1 MRDPEHED
9 EVLGKAYDSRL
20 MGRLWAFTRP
30 HSRLVLATCALFPAV
45 ALLELSQPYLIKI
58 AIDDHILRRDWAGLG
73 GVAALFLLVLVAL
86 YALRATQAYLTQLT
100 GQRVIHDLRAA
111 LFAHLQRQDARFY
124 DRSPVGRL
132 MTRVL
137 NDGEA
142 IQELFTSGAV
152 ALLGDV
158 VVLTGVVVIMLG
170 MNWKLALVTF
180 ALVPLLVLAAVY
192 FRLRARDSYRVVRT
206 RLARMNAFLQESL
219 QGMSVIQLFAR
230 EARERETFGQL
241 SGALR
246 AGQFRSTFYDASLY
260 ATVEA
265 LGSAAV
271 ALLLWYGGGQVVT
284 GALTFGGLVAFLEYT
299 GRFFLPIRDL
309 GAKYTVMQA
318 AMVSAERIFALLD
331 TQPSITSPPRGNGSS
346 GMQLQGEA
354 QPKASRADI
363 RKDAPVATP
372 PSADSSSGVQS
383 LGEAQPKA
391 SRADTRK
398 EAPVATPQTPAIEFR
413 NVWFAYEGEQWV
425 LRDCSFTLA
434 SGERVALVGPTG
446 EGKTTIA
453 RLMIRAYDVVRGR
466 VLVDGVDVR
475 EWNLQTLRRHVG
487 LVPQEVFLFSGTVE
501 DNLRLA
507 GNGAVDRP
515 AIERALE
522 AANAERFVAALPR
535 GLREELRERGV
546 NLSQGQRQL
555 LAIARAIIYNP
566 RVLALDEATSSID
579 PESEALVRV
588 GLARLLEGRTSLVIA
603 HRLSTIQRADRIL
616 VLHRGEIREAG
627 GHAELLA
634 LGGLYSRLYEL
645 QFGLGRT

>member
-1 MRDPEHED
+1 MREPEHED

-30 HSRLVLATCALFPAV
+30 HTRLVLATCALFPAV

-58 AIDDHILRRDWAGLG
+58 AIDDHILRHDWAGLG
-73 GVAALFLLVLVAL
+73 GVAALFLLVLLAL
-86 YALRATQAYLTQLT
+86 YALRAAQAYLTQLT
-100 GQRVIHDLRAA
+100 GQRVLHDLRAA

-142 IQELFTSGAV
+142 VQELFTSGIV

-180 ALVPLLVLAAVY
+180 ALVPLLVVAAAY
-192 FRLRARDSYRVVRT
+192 FRVRARESYRVVRT
-206 RLARMNAFLQESL
+206 RLARMNAFVQESL

-331 TQPSITSPPRGNGSS
+331 THPSITSPPADGSS
-346 GMQLQGEA
+346 GGQLQ
-354 QPKASRADI
+354 
-363 RKDAPVATP
+363 
-372 PSADSSSGVQS
+372 
-383 LGEAQPKA
+383 GEAQPKA

-507 GNGAVDRP
+507 GNGGVDRP

-579 PESEALVRV
+579 PEAEALVRI

-627 GHAELLA
+627 AHAELLA
-634 LGGLYSRLYEL
+634 QGGLYSRLYEL

>member
-1 MRDPEHED
+1 VRDLEPED
-9 EVLGKAYDSRL
+9 EILGRAYDARL
-20 MGRLWAFTRP
+20 MRRVWAFTRP
-30 HSRLVLATCALFPAV
+30 HLRLVLVTCALFPAV
-45 ALLELSQPYLIKI
+45 ALMELAQPYLVKI
-58 AIDDHILRRDWAGLG
+58 AIDAHILRRDWAGLG
-73 GVAALFLLVLVAL
+73 RVALLFLLLLIVL
-86 YALRATQAYLTQLT
+86 YALRAAQAYLTQLT

-111 LFAHLQRQDARFY
+111 LFAHLQRQDARFF
-124 DRSPVGRL
+124 DRMPVGRL
-132 MTRVL
+132 MTRLL

-142 IQELFTSGAV
+142 IQELFTSGLV
-152 ALLGDV
+152 SLLGDV
-158 VVLTGVVVIMLG
+158 VTLTGVVVIMLG

-180 ALVPLLVLAAVY
+180 ALVPVLVIAAGY
-192 FRLRARDSYRVVRT
+192 FRLRARASYRVVRT

-230 EARERETFGQL
+230 EARERQLFGDL

-246 AGQFRSTFYDASLY
+246 RGQFRSTFYDASLY

-318 AMVSAERIFALLD
+318 ATVSAERVFGLLD
-331 TQPSITSPPRGNGSS
+331 TEPTITSPP
-346 GMQLQGEA
+346 
-354 QPKASRADI
+354 PRAEPS
-363 RKDAPVATP
+363 AGAGATP
-372 PSADSSSGVQS
+372 
-383 LGEAQPKA
+383 
-391 SRADTRK
+391 R
-398 EAPVATPQTPAIEFR
+398 PAAVEFR

-425 LRDCSFTLA
+425 LRDCSFRLA
-434 SGERVALVGPTG
+434 PGEDVALVGPTG

-453 RLMIRAYDVVRGR
+453 RLLIRAYDVTRGQ

-475 EWNLQTLRRHVG
+475 EWDLRTLRRHVG
-487 LVPQEVFLFSGTVE
+487 LIPQEVFLFSGTVE

-507 GNGAVDRP
+507 GDAPVDAAAVDR
-515 AIERALE
+515 AL
-522 AANAERFVAALPR
+522 AAAGADRFVATLPR
-535 GLREELRERGV
+535 GRGEELRERGL

-588 GLARLLEGRTSLVIA
+588 GIARLVEGRTSLVIA
-603 HRLSTIQRADRIL
+603 HRLSTIQRADRIM
-616 VLHRGEIREAG
+616 VLHRGQIREAG
-627 GHAELLA
+627 RHAELLA

-645 QFGLGRT
+645 QFGLERT

>member
-1 MRDPEHED
+1 MREPGQED
-9 EVLGKAYDSRL
+9 EVLGKAYDARL
-20 MGRLWAFTRP
+20 MRRLWAFTRP
-30 HSRLVLATCALFPAV
+30 HARLVLATCALFPAV
-45 ALLELSQPYLIKI
+45 AVLELIQPYLIKV

-73 GVAALFLLVLVAL
+73 GVAALFLLVLLAL
-86 YALRATQAYLTQLT
+86 YALRAAQAYLTQLT

-142 IQELFTSGAV
+142 IQELFTSGLV
-152 ALLGDV
+152 SLLGDV

-180 ALVPLLVLAAVY
+180 ALVPLLVLAAAY
-192 FRLRARDSYRVVRT
+192 FRVRARDSYRVVRT

-230 EARERETFGQL
+230 EARERETFAQL

-260 ATVEA
+260 AMVEA

-299 GRFFLPIRDL
+299 GRFYLPIRDL

-318 AMVSAERIFALLD
+318 AVVSAERIFGLLD
-331 TQPSITSPPRGNGSS
+331 THPSITSPVTADGRS
-346 GMQLQGEA
+346 GVQLQGE
-354 QPKASRADI
+354 
-363 RKDAPVATP
+363 V
-372 PSADSSSGVQS
+372 
-383 LGEAQPKA
+383 QPKA
-391 SRADTRK
+391 SRADTKK
-398 EAPVATPQTPAIEFR
+398 EAPVATPPNPTPAVEFK

-434 SGERVALVGPTG
+434 PGERVALVGPTG

-475 EWNLQTLRRHVG
+475 EWDLQTLRRHVG

-579 PESEALVRV
+579 PESEARVRV

-645 QFGLGRT
+645 QFGLGRS

>member
-1 MRDPEHED
+1 MRDFEPDD
-9 EVLGKAYDSRL
+9 EILGKAYDARL
-20 MGRLWAFTRP
+20 MRRLWAFTRP
-30 HSRLVLATCALFPAV
+30 HVGLVLATCALFPV
-45 ALLELSQPYLIKI
+45 LTLLELAQPYLVKI
-58 AIDDHILRRDWAGLG
+58 AIDEHILRGDWAGLG
-73 GVAALFLLVLVAL
+73 GVAGLFLLVLLVL
-86 YALRATQAYLTQLT
+86 YVLRAAQAYLTQLT
-100 GQRVIHDLRAA
+100 GQRVIGDLRAA
-111 LFAHLQRQDARFY
+111 LFAHLQRQDAKFF

-132 MTRVL
+132 MTRIL
-137 NDGEA
+137 NDAEA
-142 IQELFTSGAV
+142 IQELFTSGLV
-152 ALLGDV
+152 VLLGDV
-158 VVLTGVVVIMLG
+158 VTLVGVVVIMLG

-180 ALVPLLVLAAVY
+180 ALVPLLVLAAGY
-192 FRLRARDSYRVVRT
+192 FRVRARDSYRVVRT

-230 EARERETFGQL
+230 EERERQMFAEL

-246 AGQFRSTFYDASLY
+246 RGQFRSTFYDASLY

-299 GRFFLPIRDL
+299 ARFFLPIRDL

-318 AMVSAERIFALLD
+318 AMVSAERVFGLLD
-331 TQPSITSPPRGNGSS
+331 SQPTITSTTPAGSS
-346 GMQLQGEA
+346 A
-354 QPKASRADI
+354 TAPRASTIPA
-363 RKDAPVATP
+363 
-372 PSADSSSGVQS
+372 VQF
-383 LGEAQPKA
+383 K
-391 SRADTRK
+391 
-398 EAPVATPQTPAIEFR
+398 
-413 NVWFAYEGEQWV
+413 NVWFAYAGEQWV

-434 SGERVALVGPTG
+434 PGEQVALVGPTG

-453 RLMIRAYDVVRGR
+453 RLMIRAYDVTRGQ
-466 VLVDGVDVR
+466 VLIDGVDAR
-475 EWNLQTLRRHVG
+475 EWELRTLRRHVG
-487 LVPQEVFLFSGTVE
+487 LIPQEPFLFSGTVE

-507 GNGAVDRP
+507 GDGAADR
-515 AIERALE
+515 ATVERALA

-535 GLREELRERGV
+535 GLAEELQERGV

-579 PESEALVRV
+579 PESEAMVRA

-616 VLHRGEIREAG
+616 VLHRGRIRESGA
-627 GHAELLA
+627 HAELLA

-645 QFGLGRT
+645 QFGLGRA

>member
-1 MRDPEHED
+1 MRDLEPED
-9 EVLGKAYDSRL
+9 EILGRAYDARV
-20 MGRLWAFTRP
+20 MRRVWTFTRP
-30 HSRLVLATCALFPAV
+30 HLRLVLVTCALFPAV
-45 ALLELSQPYLIKI
+45 ALMELAQPYLVKI
-58 AIDDHILRRDWAGLG
+58 AIDEHILRRDWAGLG
-73 GVAALFLLVLVAL
+73 RIALLFLLLLIVL
-86 YALRATQAYLTQLT
+86 YALRAAQAYLTQLT

-111 LFAHLQRQDARFY
+111 LFAHLQRQDARFF
-124 DRSPVGRL
+124 DRMPVGRL
-132 MTRVL
+132 MTRLL

-142 IQELFTSGAV
+142 IQELFTSGLV
-152 ALLGDV
+152 SLLGDV
-158 VVLTGVVVIMLG
+158 VTLTGVVVIMLG

-180 ALVPLLVLAAVY
+180 ALVPVLVIAAGY
-192 FRLRARDSYRVVRT
+192 FRLRARASYRVVRT
-206 RLARMNAFLQESL
+206 RLARLNAFLQESL

-230 EARERETFGQL
+230 EARERQLFGDL

-246 AGQFRSTFYDASLY
+246 QGQFRSTFYDASLY

-318 AMVSAERIFALLD
+318 ATVSAERVFGLLD
-331 TQPSITSPPRGNGSS
+331 TEPTITSPP
-346 GMQLQGEA
+346 
-354 QPKASRADI
+354 PRAEPS
-363 RKDAPVATP
+363 AGAGATP
-372 PSADSSSGVQS
+372 RP
-383 LGEAQPKA
+383 
-391 SRADTRK
+391 
-398 EAPVATPQTPAIEFR
+398 PAVEFR

-425 LRDCSFTLA
+425 LRDCSFRLA
-434 SGERVALVGPTG
+434 PGEDVALVGPTG

-453 RLMIRAYDVVRGR
+453 RLLIRAYDVTRGQ

-475 EWNLQTLRRHVG
+475 EWDLRTLRRHVG
-487 LVPQEVFLFSGTVE
+487 LIPQEVFLFSGTVE

-507 GNGAVDRP
+507 GDAPVDAAAVDR
-515 AIERALE
+515 AL
-522 AANAERFVAALPR
+522 AAAGADRFVATLPR
-535 GLREELRERGV
+535 GRGEELRERGL

-588 GLARLLEGRTSLVIA
+588 GIARLVEGRTSLVIA

-616 VLHRGEIREAG
+616 VLHRGQIREAG
-627 GHAELLA
+627 RHAELLA

-645 QFGLGRT
+645 QFGLERT

>member
-1 MRDPEHED
+1 MPELEQDD
-9 EVLGKAYDSRL
+9 EVLGKAYDARL
-20 MGRLWAFTRP
+20 MRRLWTFTRP
-30 HSRLVLATCALFPAV
+30 HVRLVLATCALFPAI
-45 ALLELSQPYLIKI
+45 ALLELTQPYLIKI
-58 AIDDHILRRDWAGLG
+58 AIDEHILRADWAGLG
-73 GVAALFLLVLVAL
+73 RIAALFLVVLVAL
-86 YALRATQAYLTQLT
+86 YVLRAAQAYLTQLT
-100 GQRVIHDLRAA
+100 GQRVLHDLRAA

-142 IQELFTSGAV
+142 IQEMFTSGLV

-170 MNWKLALVTF
+170 MNWRLALVTF
-180 ALVPLLVLAAVY
+180 ALVPVLVLAAAY
-192 FRLRARDSYRVVRT
+192 FRVRARDSYRIVRT

-230 EARERETFGQL
+230 EARERETFAGL

-246 AGQFRSTFYDASLY
+246 AGQFRSTFYDATLY

-318 AMVSAERIFALLD
+318 AMVSAERVFALLD
-331 TQPSITSPPRGNGSS
+331 TEPSITSPVPAADGSS
-346 GMQLQGEA
+346 
-354 QPKASRADI
+354 PRSRG
-363 RKDAPVATP
+363 AP
-372 PSADSSSGVQS
+372 
-383 LGEAQPKA
+383 
-391 SRADTRK
+391 
-398 EAPVATPQTPAIEFR
+398 APAVEFR

-425 LRDCSFTLA
+425 LRDCSFALA
-434 SGERVALVGPTG
+434 PGERVALVGPTG

-453 RLMIRAYDVVRGR
+453 RLMIRAYDVARGR

-475 EWNLQTLRRHVG
+475 EWELGTLRRHVG
-487 LVPQEVFLFSGTVE
+487 LVPQEVFLFSGSVE

-507 GNGAVDRP
+507 ADGVADRA
-515 AIERALE
+515 AIEGALA

-616 VLHRGEIREAG
+616 VLHRGQIREAG

>member
-1 MRDPEHED
+1 VSLIE
-9 EVLGKAYDSRL
+9 
-20 MGRLWAFTRP
+20 
-30 HSRLVLATCALFPAV
+30 LA
-45 ALLELSQPYLIKI
+45 QPYLVKI
-58 AIDDHILRRDWAGLG
+58 AIDEHILRRDWAGLG
-73 GVAALFLLVLVAL
+73 RVAALFLLLLVGL
-86 YALRATQAYLTQLT
+86 YVLRAAQAYLTQLT

-111 LFAHLQRQDARFY
+111 LFEHLQRQDARFY

-132 MTRVL
+132 MTRLL

-142 IQELFTSGAV
+142 IQELFTSGLV
-152 ALLGDV
+152 SLLGDV
-158 VVLTGVVVIMLG
+158 VTLTGVVVIMLG

-180 ALVPLLVLAAVY
+180 ALVPVLVIAAGY

-206 RLARMNAFLQESL
+206 RLARLNAFLQESL

-230 EARERETFGQL
+230 EARERQMFGEL

-246 AGQFRSTFYDASLY
+246 RGQFRSTFYDASLY

-265 LGSAAV
+265 LGAAAV

-318 AMVSAERIFALLD
+318 ATVSAERVFGLLD
-331 TQPSITSPPRGNGSS
+331 SRPTITSPERTPAPGPPAPRATTG
-346 GMQLQGEA
+346 
-354 QPKASRADI
+354 
-363 RKDAPVATP
+363 ATP
-372 PSADSSSGVQS
+372 AV
-383 LGEAQPKA
+383 
-391 SRADTRK
+391 
-398 EAPVATPQTPAIEFR
+398 EFR

-425 LRDCSFTLA
+425 LRDCSFQMA
-434 SGERVALVGPTG
+434 PGEQVALVGPTG

-453 RLMIRAYDVVRGR
+453 RLLIRAYDVTRGQ

-475 EWNLQTLRRHVG
+475 EWSLRTLRRHVG
-487 LVPQEVFLFSGTVE
+487 LIPQEVFLFSGTVE

-507 GNGAVDRP
+507 GDGAVDR
-515 AIERALE
+515 AAVERAL
-522 AANAERFVAALPR
+522 AAASADRFVATLPR
-535 GLREELRERGV
+535 GLGEELRERGL

-588 GLARLLEGRTSLVIA
+588 GIARLVEGRTSLVIA

-616 VLHRGEIREAG
+616 VLHRGQIREAG
-627 GHAELLA
+627 RHAELLA

-645 QFGLGRT
+645 QFGLERT

>member
-1 MRDPEHED
+1 MRDLEPED
-9 EVLGKAYDSRL
+9 EILGRAYDARL
-20 MGRLWAFTRP
+20 MRRVWAFTRP
-30 HSRLVLATCALFPAV
+30 HARLVLVTCALFPAV
-45 ALLELSQPYLIKI
+45 ALMELAQPYLVKI
-58 AIDDHILRRDWAGLG
+58 AIDEHILRRDWAGLG
-73 GVAALFLLVLVAL
+73 RIALLFLLLLIVL
-86 YALRATQAYLTQLT
+86 YALRAAQAYLTQLT

-111 LFAHLQRQDARFY
+111 LFAHLQRQDARFF
-124 DRSPVGRL
+124 DRMPVGRL
-132 MTRVL
+132 MTRLL

-142 IQELFTSGAV
+142 IQELFTSGLV
-152 ALLGDV
+152 SLLGDV
-158 VVLTGVVVIMLG
+158 VTLTGVVVIMLG

-180 ALVPLLVLAAVY
+180 ALVPVLVIAAGY
-192 FRLRARDSYRVVRT
+192 FRLRARASYRVVRT

-230 EARERETFGQL
+230 EARERQLFGDL

-246 AGQFRSTFYDASLY
+246 RGQFRSTFYDASLY

-318 AMVSAERIFALLD
+318 ATVSAERVFGLLD
-331 TQPSITSPPRGNGSS
+331 TEPTITSPP
-346 GMQLQGEA
+346 
-354 QPKASRADI
+354 PRAEPS
-363 RKDAPVATP
+363 AGAGATP
-372 PSADSSSGVQS
+372 
-383 LGEAQPKA
+383 
-391 SRADTRK
+391 R
-398 EAPVATPQTPAIEFR
+398 PAAVEFR

-425 LRDCSFTLA
+425 LRDCSFRLA
-434 SGERVALVGPTG
+434 PGEDVALVGPTG
-446 EGKTTIA
+446 EGKTTVA
-453 RLMIRAYDVVRGR
+453 RLLIRAYDVTRGQ

-475 EWNLQTLRRHVG
+475 EWDLQTLRRHVG
-487 LVPQEVFLFSGTVE
+487 LIPQEVFLFSGTVE

-507 GNGAVDRP
+507 GDAPVDAAAVDR
-515 AIERALE
+515 AL
-522 AANAERFVAALPR
+522 AAAGADRFVATLPR
-535 GLREELRERGV
+535 GRGEELRERGL

-588 GLARLLEGRTSLVIA
+588 GIARLVEGRTSLVIA
-603 HRLSTIQRADRIL
+603 HRLSTIQRADRIM
-616 VLHRGEIREAG
+616 VLHRGQIREAG
-627 GHAELLA
+627 RHAELLA

-645 QFGLGRT
+645 QFGLERT

>member
-1 MRDPEHED
+1 MREPEQDD
-9 EVLGKAYDSRL
+9 EVLGKAYDARL
-20 MGRLWAFTRP
+20 MRRLWAFTRP
-30 HSRLVLATCALFPAV
+30 HLRLVLATGALFPAV
-45 ALLELSQPYLIKI
+45 ALLELTQPYLIKI
-58 AIDDHILRRDWAGLG
+58 AIDDHILRRDWSGLG
-73 GVAALFLLVLVAL
+73 GVAALFLLVLLAL
-86 YALRATQAYLTQLT
+86 YGLRAAQAYLTQLT

-142 IQELFTSGAV
+142 IQELFTSGIV

-170 MNWKLALVTF
+170 MNWRLALVTF
-180 ALVPLLVLAAVY
+180 ALVPVLVLAAAY
-192 FRLRARDSYRVVRT
+192 FRVRARESYRVVRT

-230 EARERETFGQL
+230 EARERETFAQL

-331 TQPSITSPPRGNGSS
+331 THPSIVSPLRNGS
-346 GMQLQGEA
+346 A
-354 QPKASRADI
+354 N
-363 RKDAPVATP
+363 
-372 PSADSSSGVQS
+372 
-383 LGEAQPKA
+383 
-391 SRADTRK
+391 TRK
-398 EAPVATPQTPAIEFR
+398 EVPMATSQTRAVEFK
-413 NVWFAYEGEQWV
+413 NVWFAYEDEQWV

-434 SGERVALVGPTG
+434 PGERVALVGPTG

-453 RLMIRAYDVVRGR
+453 RLMIRAHDVTRGR

-475 EWNLQTLRRHVG
+475 EWDLQTLRRHVG

-507 GNGAVDRP
+507 GDGAAERP
-515 AIERALE
+515 VIERALE
-522 AANAERFVAALPR
+522 AANAERFVAALPN
-535 GLREELRERGV
+535 GLGEELRERGV

-627 GHAELLA
+627 AHAELLA
-634 LGGLYSRLYEL
+634 QGGLYSRLYEL